1 MTRHSPQCAPD
12 SGPVILRVLGIMTVP
27 GSGGGVTD
35 LTEEGVLGHDVT
47 LTSLMSESH
56 TLLSPLIQG
65 LRVTE
70 SVGAGGHWPESGSTR
85 AGGSCSHGQAETTIY
100 S

>member
-1 MTRHSPQCAPD
+1 
-12 SGPVILRVLGIMTVP
+12 MTVR

-47 LTSLMSESH
+47 LTSPMSH
-56 TLLSPLIQG
+56 TLLSPLTPG

-85 AGGSCSHGQAETTIY
+85 AGARQLQPRPGRDNHLQLDFTQD
-100 S
+100 

>member
-1 MTRHSPQCAPD
+1 
-12 SGPVILRVLGIMTVP
+12 MTVP

-85 AGGSCSHGQAETTIY
+85 AGGRQLQPQPGRDNHLQVDFTQD
-100 S
+100 